1 MSFIAGIE
9 QATEKL
15 CWYARTLMLRTC
27 RTTTAHS
34 RRMLKKARLL
44 TRPTLA
50 VISPARPESAKT
62 ASLPRDAPYPR
73 QGRNSAAAPRF
84 TVPGNDARTPPAKF
98 FSILLETIMKGP
110 WPVKVGWV
118 NSWLHL
124 ASIIHDRFCC
134 NRRSTATTSLRPA
147 GSPIGPSPYCTSTH
161 RGLRAPRA
169 GLATRLSD
177 FATNRHE

>member
-62 ASLPRDAPYPR
+62 ASLPRDAPYPM
-73 QGRNSAAAPRF
+73 QGRSELSLLIRGGWDDPNCARPTRAFCGRALREQGDRPTHPAPFSASFLQP
-84 TVPGNDARTPPAKF
+84 
-98 FSILLETIMKGP
+98 
-110 WPVKVGWV
+110 
-118 NSWLHL
+118 
-124 ASIIHDRFCC
+124 
-134 NRRSTATTSLRPA
+134 
-147 GSPIGPSPYCTSTH
+147 
-161 RGLRAPRA
+161 
-169 GLATRLSD
+169 
-177 FATNRHE
+177 

>member
-1 MSFIAGIE
+1 MSLIAEIE
-9 QATEKL
+9 QAAEKL
-15 CWYARTLMLRTC
+15 CRYARTLMVRTC
-27 RTTTAHS
+27 GTTGKHS
-34 RRMLKKARLL
+34 LRMLKKARLL

-50 VISPARPESAKT
+50 R
-62 ASLPRDAPYPR
+62 RDASCPR